1 MEVPQA
7 LSPESMAS
15 GFSKSISERGNEVK
29 AIEFS
34 ADTLDTMFK
43 LTESEDE
50 TVIKVDGKI
59 ANKLAKRLKKIAEEN
74 EIEDILM
81 IVPMEIRHMT
91 FSIFSEFINNLTVVA
106 HEEINCDCPIK
117 VVDVL

>member
-1 MEVPQA
+1 MLDKIR
-7 LSPESMAS
+7 LSLA
-15 GFSKSISERGNEVK
+15 KSISKEIASRGDVVK

-50 TVIKVDGKI
+50 TVIKVDGKK
-59 ANKLAKRLKKIAEEN
+59 AGKLAKKLQKIAKAN
-74 EIEDILM
+74 EIEDILL

-91 FSIFSEFINNLTVVA
+91 FSIFSEFLNNITVVA
-106 HEEINCDCPIK
+106 HEELTNTCPIE

>member
-1 MEVPQA
+1 MYEA
-7 LSPESMAS
+7 HY
-15 GFSKSISERGNEVK
+15 GKTISKDITSRGDVVK

-34 ADTLDTMFK
+34 ANTLDTMFK

-59 ANKLAKRLKKIAEEN
+59 AEKLAKKLSKLAKNN
-74 EIEDILM
+74 EIEDILL

-91 FSIFSEFINNLTVVA
+91 FSIFSEFLNNITVVA
-106 HEEINCDCPIK
+106 HEELTNTCPIK